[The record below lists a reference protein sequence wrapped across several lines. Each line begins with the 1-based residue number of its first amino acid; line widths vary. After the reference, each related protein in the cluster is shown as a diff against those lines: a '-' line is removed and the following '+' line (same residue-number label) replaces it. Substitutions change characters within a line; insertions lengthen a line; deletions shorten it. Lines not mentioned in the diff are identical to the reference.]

1 MKTPSNIFDDIYQH
15 IKASSMMQTCTG
27 VLTDMRPA
35 ASTKEDVTIEVV
47 PGQMGQIQL
56 AYVNVRIYVQD
67 IQVNGQWQ
75 MNKARLRQLE
85 ALAATVLDHQRQNM
99 DYRFSIDSMDTSP
112 SYEGKNEH
120 IIKTRLFY
128 QTCNE

>member
-1 MKTPSNIFDDIYQH
+1 MKTESAIFDDIYQH
-15 IKASSMMQTCTG
+15 IKLSALMQTCTG

-47 PGQMGQIQL
+47 SGQMGQIQQ
-56 AYVNVRIYVQD
+56 AFVNVRIYVQD

-75 MNKARLRQLE
+75 KDKARCRTLE
-85 ALAATVLDHQRQNM
+85 ELALEVLDHQRNNM
-99 DYRFSIDSMDTSP
+99 DYRFTVETQNTAS

-120 IIKTRLFY
+120 IIKTRLLY
-128 QTCNE
+128 KACNA